1 MNSQANEPIK
11 ERRVFRL
18 GDTVQIMSGPFA
30 GFKGKVDGIN
40 QAQTL
45 LRVQVEIFGRTTP
58 IKLNFSE
65 VRPQ

>member
-1 MNSQANEPIK
+1 
-11 ERRVFRL
+11 
-18 GDTVQIMSGPFA
+18 MSGPFA